1 MASHAPS
8 AVERTKSDNRFV
20 RAVQNI
26 SSVAGWCSA
35 LMILA
40 AVLLTCQMIF
50 IRFVLNG
57 STVWQTEYVVF
68 LVVAATLIGL
78 PFVQFQRGHVNV
90 DLIPLVLRGKA
101 RFALAVATLT
111 LSIGITGIMLF
122 YGYEYWHFAW
132 ARGWTSDTVTAV
144 PLWIPYLSL
153 PLGFGLLLLQL
164 IADLVALLT
173 KSETPFGL
181 EAS

>member
-1 MASHAPS
+1 MASHAPL
-8 AVERTKSDNRFV
+8 AIQITKSNNAFV
-20 RAVQNI
+20 RTVQTL

-40 AVLLTCQMIF
+40 AVCLTCQMIF

-57 STVWQTEYVVF
+57 STVWQTEIVVF

-78 PFVQFQRGHVNV
+78 PFVQYQRGHVNV
-90 DLIPLVLRGKA
+90 DLIPIVLKGKA
-101 RFALAVATLT
+101 RYVLAIITLA
-111 LSIGITGIMLF
+111 LSITIISVMLF
-122 YGYEYWHFAW
+122 YGYEHWHMAW

-153 PLGFGLLLLQL
+153 PVGFGLLLLQL
-164 IADLVALLT
+164 IADLVALFT
-173 KSETPFGL
+173 KSEMPFGL
-181 EAS
+181 EVS

>member
-1 MASHAPS
+1 MASHGPS
-8 AVERTKSDNRFV
+8 SVERTKSDNRFV

-26 SSVAGWCSA
+26 SSIAGWCSA

-40 AVLLTCQMIF
+40 AVFLTCQMIF

-68 LVVAATLIGL
+68 LVIAATLIGL

-90 DLIPLVLRGKA
+90 DLIPLALRGKA
-101 RFALAVATLT
+101 RFALAFTTLT
-111 LSIGITGIMLF
+111 LSIGITSIMLF
-122 YGYEYWHFAW
+122 YGYEHWHFAW
-132 ARGWTSDTVTAV
+132 ASGWTSDTVTAV

-164 IADLVALLT
+164 IADLVALVT